1 MSVKITEKDFA
12 AAFRAQVDAEADDLL
27 VRAAAGTSPQH
38 GPAANPEPGR
48 ADPAPARARSA
59 DEVPR
64 RRSGR
69 LTVVTAPTPGPDGLV
84 GRRRHGRAVALTA
97 AAAVTVV
104 GGVAALLVGPLTDD
118 GPDPGAAPVSV
129 VSIVRD
135 AVPDGPVVVG
145 RLGVLDG
152 CLAISPGTLVAVN
165 PPIWQW
171 DALRGALTWIASSS
185 SEPFRIGD
193 DLRVAGTL
201 VPASQLRAD
210 GVELPTSC
218 ADFAGDVLLLGSP
231 VPRTDD
237 APALPR
243 LGTGE
248 TSSPQG

>member
-1 MSVKITEKDFA
+1 MSYVLPLPLDRLSLSFAIAILIALASASDVLAQDVSPLRLFEKELTEVIARTEK
-12 AAFRAQVDAEADDLL
+12 
-27 VRAAAGTSPQH
+27 
-38 GPAANPEPGR
+38 
-48 ADPAPARARSA
+48 
-59 DEVPR
+59 
-64 RRSGR
+64 
-69 LTVVTAPTPGPDGLV
+69 
-84 GRRRHGRAVALTA
+84 
-97 AAAVTVV
+97 
-104 GGVAALLVGPLTDD
+104 
-118 GPDPGAAPVSV
+118 SV
-129 VSIVRD
+129 VSIARH

-165 PPIWQW
+165 PPMWQW

-243 LGTGE
+243 LGTGG